1 MEDLIPL
8 IIVIAISIIGALGK
22 KKKPPVVNRQV
33 NTSSERVRD
42 EDIFNWLEKF
52 DVNTHT
58 SQTAPV
64 PQRDVEPEIFTYENN
79 HVEDKPID
87 YVEPE
92 KAVGKFSGFDGFISP
107 EEREAVM
114 DREGGSF
121 YKKAEKD
128 DAKPAVSPLQETV
141 EEEQE
146 FEFDIRQAVIYSE
159 ILNRKYA

>member
-22 KKKPPVVNRQV
+22 KKKPPVVNHQA

-52 DVNTHT
+52 DVDTHT
-58 SQTAPV
+58 APMASV
-64 PQRDVEPEIFTYENN
+64 PKSEVEPEIFTYENS
-79 HVEDKPID
+79 HIEEEPID
-87 YVEPE
+87 HVEPE
-92 KAVGKFSGFDGFISP
+92 KTVGKYSGFDGFISP
-107 EEREAVM
+107 EEREAIM
-114 DREGGSF
+114 SREGGSF
-121 YKKAEKD
+121 YKKAAQEKT
-128 DAKPAVSPLQETV
+128 KPVVSPLQETV

-146 FEFDIRQAVIYSE
+146 SEFDIRQAVIYSE

>member
-52 DVNTHT
+52 DVDTHT
-58 SQTAPV
+58 PQTAPA
-64 PQRDVEPEIFTYENN
+64 PQRDVEPEIFTYENS
-79 HVEDKPID
+79 HIEEEPID

-92 KAVGKFSGFDGFISP
+92 KTVGNIQDSTGSLAP
-107 EEREAVM
+107 RRE
-114 DREGGSF
+114 
-121 YKKAEKD
+121 K
-128 DAKPAVSPLQETV
+128 Q
-141 EEEQE
+141 
-146 FEFDIRQAVIYSE
+146 
-159 ILNRKYA
+159 

>member
-42 EDIFNWLEKF
+42 EDILNWLEKF
-52 DVNTHT
+52 DVDTHT
-58 SQTAPV
+58 PQTAPA
-64 PQRDVEPEIFTYENN
+64 PQRDVEPEIFTYENS
-79 HVEDKPID
+79 HIEEEPID

-92 KAVGKFSGFDGFISP
+92 KTVGKYSGFDGFISP
-107 EEREAVM
+107 EEREAIM
-114 DREGGSF
+114 NREGGSV
-121 YKKAEKD
+121 YKKTEKD
-128 DAKPAVSPLQETV
+128 KAKPMVSPLQETV

-146 FEFDIRQAVIYSE
+146 SEFNIRQAVIYSE